1 MATKNK
7 FKIAVSQLQSILFLY
22 QTGSVDHKIS
32 LLKLMSKMKLNN
44 DNLLQY
50 HECLLFMSTY
60 SESPIILKLTQG
72 ELKRIAIWIKKL
84 PLNRLFFFNDSGL
97 PYTIMLTR
105 FSCDMLH
112 VMQQQ
117 FKLNIEIDSF
127 EETGESLNTALNITL
142 PDVLKQETTAGLDNI
157 ELLNLLGVKPKER
170 LTFLLSE
177 LNKLAS
183 QPLLKDYLW
192 ESIKIYLNISSNE
205 LSYSRSFNKLKLN
218 NYYFQNELLKKF
230 DHVALLNAEL
240 PVPAKLSDSDRI
252 EVIAVIRKSLLLTMR
267 ETDTATYMDE
277 SSLLL
282 FHLERGVSIALYGLM
297 PNRQLAYQSYIGYT
311 AFKNGFPV
319 AYGGSWVFGHSAM
332 FGLNI
337 LESFRGGESG
347 FIMCQLLRT
356 YIQYFK
362 LNYIEV
368 ENYQFGKDNPDG
380 IKSGAFW
387 FYYRYGFRP
396 IDKTLNKLADKEFDK
411 IKKVKNYRSSE
422 KTLVAL
428 SESNI
433 AINFN
438 NQTPVKKEAIF
449 TKVLQMIAKDFAGN
463 NLEATKVAIEEFKDK
478 LQIKTTFIDHEYIVL
493 QEVALWAKAFEIN
506 DKERLNLL
514 FRMIKIKGKNAITYN
529 ELIKSYTSIVV

>member
-1 MATKNK
+1 MPIKNE
-7 FKIAVSQLQSILFLY
+7 FKLALSQLQSILFLY

-60 SESPIILKLTQG
+60 SESPVLLKLTQG
-72 ELKRIAIWIKKL
+72 ELKRLATWIKKL
-84 PLNRLFFFNDSGL
+84 PLNKKFFFNDSGL

-177 LNKLAS
+177 FNKLAS

-282 FHLERGVSIALYGLM
+282 FHLERGVSIAIYGLM

-337 LESFRGGESG
+337 LETFRGGESG

-396 IDKTLNKLADKEFDK
+396 IDKTLNKLA
-411 IKKVKNYRSSE
+411 E
-422 KTLVAL
+422 K
-428 SESNI
+428 S
-433 AINFN
+433 
-438 NQTPVKKEAIF
+438 
-449 TKVLQMIAKDFAGN
+449 
-463 NLEATKVAIEEFKDK
+463 
-478 LQIKTTFIDHEYIVL
+478 
-493 QEVALWAKAFEIN
+493 
-506 DKERLNLL
+506 
-514 FRMIKIKGKNAITYN
+514 
-529 ELIKSYTSIVV
+529 LIKLKKSRIIEAAKKRL

>member
-1 MATKNK
+1 M
-7 FKIAVSQLQSILFLY
+7 
-22 QTGSVDHKIS
+22 
-32 LLKLMSKMKLNN
+32 
-44 DNLLQY
+44 
-50 HECLLFMSTY
+50 
-60 SESPIILKLTQG
+60 
-72 ELKRIAIWIKKL
+72 
-84 PLNRLFFFNDSGL
+84 
-97 PYTIMLTR
+97 
-105 FSCDMLH
+105 
-112 VMQQQ
+112 
-117 FKLNIEIDSF
+117 
-127 EETGESLNTALNITL
+127 
-142 PDVLKQETTAGLDNI
+142 
-157 ELLNLLGVKPKER
+157 
-170 LTFLLSE
+170 
-177 LNKLAS
+177 
-183 QPLLKDYLW
+183 
-192 ESIKIYLNISSNE
+192 
-205 LSYSRSFNKLKLN
+205 
-218 NYYFQNELLKKF
+218 
-230 DHVALLNAEL
+230 NAEL
-240 PVPAKLSDSDRI
+240 PVPAKLSVSDRI

-337 LESFRGGESG
+337 LETFRGGESG

-396 IDKTLNKLADKEFDK
+396 IDKTLSKLTEKEFDK

-438 NQTPVKKEAIF
+438 KELPVKKEVIF
-449 TKVLQMIAKDFAGN
+449 ARVLKMIAKDFAGN
-463 NLEATKVAIEEFKDK
+463 NLEAAKIAIEEFKNK
-478 LQIKTTFIDHEYIVL
+478 LQIKTTFIDHEYKVL

-506 DKERLNLL
+506 DKERLKLL
-514 FRMIKIKGKNAITYN
+514 FKMIKIKGNDAIAYN
-529 ELIKSYTSIVV
+529 ELFKSFTSMEI